1 MSKKRSDV
9 YFPFGPL
16 LLYLFILQFRWFAF
30 INIMI
35 QVWQRRVLTY
45 IRLEQRGYMRLVYAQ
60 VLLVILFFNMIY
72 LIFTF
77 NIRFGINIFNRMLSF
92 DVPSFADQKTPY
104 EERYTKLLEHTDSEH
119 PFNVF
124 PCFSFP
130 VLLSSIFCLFAN
142 FLVLVY
148 CVASSL
154 HFWSSKLVRAVCDR
168 LRRRGDNTTE
178 MWIIL

>member
-60 VLLVILFFNMIY
+60 VLLVISFFNMIY
-72 LIFTF
+72 LILTF
-77 NIRFGINIFNRMLSF
+77 SNRFGINIL
-92 DVPSFADQKTPY
+92 T
-104 EERYTKLLEHTDSEH
+104 E
-119 PFNVF
+119 
-124 PCFSFP
+124 CFRSMC
-130 VLLSSIFCLFAN
+130 LLSPIRRHHTRRDTPNSWSIRIQSTLSMYFLASLSLF
-142 FLVLVY
+142 F
-148 CVASSL
+148 SL
-154 HFWSSKLVRAVCDR
+154 LSLC
-168 LRRRGDNTTE
+168 
-178 MWIIL
+178 